1 MIFRFLQIP
10 IRDYQVATPAWWNS
24 LRDAGIAIEQWLG
37 TYITET
43 LFSIANNQV
52 APSDITGLAFDPT
65 KIGGFTIDYRV
76 YRNTTG
82 GGATELAEQGQLVGA
97 YSPVAGTWEMTEGPD
112 VGDAGID
119 FSITNAGQVQY
130 TSTNI
135 SGTPANSY
143 IRFKAR
149 STAL

>member
-1 MIFRFLQIP
+1 MTFLQVP
-10 IRDYQVATPAWWNS
+10 IRDYAVVDPSWWNS
-24 LRDAGIAIEQWLG
+24 LRAAGVLIEQWLG
-37 TYITET
+37 TYIIET
-43 LFSIANNQV
+43 IFNIANNQ
-52 APSDITGLAFDPT
+52 ASPADITGLSFDPT

-76 YRNTTG
+76 YRQTTG

-97 YSPVAGTWEMTEGPD
+97 YSPVAGTWEMTQGPD
-112 VGDAGID
+112 VGDAGLT

-135 SGTPANSY
+135 TGTPSQSY